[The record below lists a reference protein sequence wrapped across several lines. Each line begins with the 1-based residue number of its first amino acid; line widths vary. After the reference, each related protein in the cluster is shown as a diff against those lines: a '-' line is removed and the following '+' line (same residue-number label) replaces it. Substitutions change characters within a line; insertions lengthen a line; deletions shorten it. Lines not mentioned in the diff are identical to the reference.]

1 MEHQSQPSHSV
12 AETEQET
19 RDADFQSNQS
29 VVQMEHQ
36 SQLIHSAV
44 ETELRIR
51 DANFQTNQNQNVQQ
65 NLFASQVMKIWL
77 CLSLC
82 LIKNHLFIA
91 RRPVRPQ
98 PKKPESGSSSES
110 HEHVIK
116 IKRCANGAPISTFPF
131 CCRNGARNKG
141 CKLPNKPKPKRPT
154 KPVRKPS
161 NEDMIMFV
169 CLFN

>member
-1 MEHQSQPSHSV
+1 VQMEHQSQPSHSV

-65 NLFASQVMKIWL
+65 NLFASQVMKI
-77 CLSLC
+77 
-82 LIKNHLFIA
+82 
-91 RRPVRPQ
+91 
-98 PKKPESGSSSES
+98 
-110 HEHVIK
+110 
-116 IKRCANGAPISTFPF
+116 
-131 CCRNGARNKG
+131 
-141 CKLPNKPKPKRPT
+141 
-154 KPVRKPS
+154 
-161 NEDMIMFV
+161 
-169 CLFN
+169 